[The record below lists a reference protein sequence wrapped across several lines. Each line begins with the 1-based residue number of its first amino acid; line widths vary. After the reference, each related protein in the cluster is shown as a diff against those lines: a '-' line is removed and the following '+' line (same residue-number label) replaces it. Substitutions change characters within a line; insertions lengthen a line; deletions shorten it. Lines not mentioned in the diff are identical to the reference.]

1 MSAAGVDAPVD
12 EPDVPRDGELGHP
25 GHGGHGQDAL
35 ITTDAGVAAASASQH
50 ARASPVAGPSVLAS
64 VAASQQHPCDATSTS
79 RCDALA
85 DVRPNTLTAH
95 AEGSEPNAAMAIN
108 RMATKRGIC

>member
-1 MSAAGVDAPVD
+1 MIAAGVDALVD
-12 EPDVPRDGELGHP
+12 EPDVPRDGALGHP
-25 GHGGHGQDAL
+25 GHGQGSLIDAAL
-35 ITTDAGVAAASASQH
+35 AVASDSQH
-50 ARASPVAGPSVLAS
+50 SHASPVAGASALAS
-64 VAASQQHPCDATSTS
+64 VAVPQQHPCDATSTS

-85 DVRPNTLTAH
+85 DVRPTTLDAH